1 MKSMDTLVT
10 AIGTVIG
17 WAGAVFMLG
26 IVAKVNYYIFI
37 TGWNL
42 I

>member
-1 MKSMDTLVT
+1 MIDFLKTT
-10 AIGTVIG
+10 IGG
-17 WAGAVFMLG
+17 LLSWMGAVFVFG
-26 IVAKVNYYIFI
+26 IVAKLNYYIFI